1 MTNEYI
7 NRITYVLE
15 KNKVKFVITGGVA
28 QLLRKEKKTTMDLDI
43 LVSLKDKNLQ
53 ALKQFVL
60 DLNIRENGIIDDLK
74 KNRIIKVRVFPFS
87 IDILPKLDGL
97 NTEKV
102 FENCE
107 SFSFGNKIIPLI
119 SKKDLI
125 TNYKNI

>member
-1 MTNEYI
+1 MTKEYI
-7 NRITYVLE
+7 NRIIGVLE
-15 KNKVKFVITGGVA
+15 KNNVKFVITGGVA
-28 QLLRKEKKTTMDLDI
+28 KLLRNEKKSTMDLDI
-43 LVSLKDKNLQ
+43 LVSIQEENLK

-60 DLNIRENGIIDDLK
+60 DLNVSKYQIIDDLK
-74 KNRIIKVRVFPFS
+74 KNRIIKIQVFPFS

-107 SFSFGNKIIPLI
+107 KFSFENKIIPLI

-125 TNYKNI
+125 TNYNHL